1 MRQLAVGG
9 GDGEDGALVRG
20 GVGGAGAL
28 LREEVVGAD
37 GVKNPATLSLLP
49 DNTLPSREAVAV
61 PVLRMVALIS
71 AAFALGFCALYS
83 MTAPLTCGVAINV
96 PLYDPYVFSGSFD
109 QMDDPGAPMSTVFG
123 PKFEN
128 EERAPVEVIEA
139 TKMMFVLSYPDG

>member
-1 MRQLAVGG
+1 MAVGG
-9 GDGEDGALVRG
+9 GDGEDGALVGG

-83 MTAPLTCGVAINV
+83 VTGPLMCGITIDV
-96 PLYDPYVFSGSFD
+96 PLYDPYVFSGSVD
-109 QMDDPGAPMSTVFG
+109 QMDDPGAPMLTVFG
-123 PKFEN
+123 TKFEN
-128 EERAPVEVIEA
+128 KERAPVEVIEA
-139 TKMMFVLSYPDG
+139 TEMMSMLSYPDG